1 VIIAVIPAR
10 GGSKRIPMKNIR
22 LFAGK
27 PMIGH
32 SIEVAQRSG
41 LFDQI
46 VVSTDD
52 PQISAVAREYGALVP
67 FTRPAELADDLTGTT
82 DVMAHAVDWL
92 TSHSTLALEVCC
104 IYATAP
110 FIQVE
115 DLREGLQILRSG
127 RWRYVFAA
135 TRFAAPVQRA
145 FSQNSGGGV
154 EMLFPEKFNSR
165 SQDLPDVLHDAG
177 QFYWGAAE
185 SWLSRATIFDR
196 QSTVVRIPSWRVQD
210 IDTEEDWHSAEAMAM
225 QLVVRR
231 NLDTD
236 VCEN

>member
-10 GGSKRIPMKNIR
+10 GGSKRIPRKNIR

-52 PQISAVAREYGALVP
+52 PQISAVAAEYGALVP
-67 FTRPAELADDLTGTT
+67 FTRPAELSDDHTGTT

-92 TSHSTLALEVCC
+92 ITHSRPAKEVCC
-104 IYATAP
+104 IYPTAP
-110 FIQVE
+110 FIQIE
-115 DLREGLQILRSG
+115 DLKEGLQFLKTG

-145 FSQNSGGGV
+145 FSQNGGGGV

-185 SWLSRATIFDR
+185 SWLSRAKIFDG
-196 QSTVVRIPSWRVQD
+196 QSTVVRMPSWRVQD
-210 IDTEEDWHSAEAMAM
+210 IDTEEDWRAAEAMATLLM
-225 QLVVRR
+225 VRR
-231 NLDTD
+231 DLDAD
-236 VCEN
+236 ILKS

>member
-1 VIIAVIPAR
+1 MIIAVIPAR
-10 GGSKRIPMKNIR
+10 GGSKRIPRKNIR

-32 SIEVAQRSG
+32 SIEAAQQSR

-52 PQISAVAREYGALVP
+52 PEISAVARECGALVP
-67 FTRPAELADDLTGTT
+67 FTRPAELADDHTGTT
-82 DVMAHAVDWL
+82 EVMAHAVDWL
-92 TSHSTLALEVCC
+92 TAHSTPAIEVCC
-104 IYATAP
+104 IYPTAP
-110 FIQVE
+110 FIQGE
-115 DLREGLQILRSG
+115 DLREGLQLLQSG
-127 RWRYVFAA
+127 LWRYVFAA

-145 FSQNSGGGV
+145 FSQNSAGGV

-185 SWLSRATIFDR
+185 TWLSRATIFDR
-196 QSTVVRIPSWRVQD
+196 HSTIVRIPSWRAQD
-210 IDTEEDWHSAEAMAM
+210 IDTEEDWRSAEAMAM

-231 NLDTD
+231 NFDADILK
-236 VCEN
+236 N